1 MKHQSKNVVK
11 CKQGMNCLVTFF
23 NEGLNCSVFLLNENL
38 RTTKRTLA
46 RLFKRRINPLNQSER
61 KQKQKQKQK
70 RKRLLLSLDAR
81 LPSPSTASSRAFS
94 VNGWDSRSD
103 HETRNVSAVRN
114 NEA

>member
-46 RLFKRRINPLNQSER
+46 RLFKRRINPLKQSER
-61 KQKQKQKQK
+61 KKTKTKEKTFTLEFRRTPAQSQYGFFPGLLGQRLGFSLGPRDPK
-70 RKRLLLSLDAR
+70 RI
-81 LPSPSTASSRAFS
+81 
-94 VNGWDSRSD
+94 GRSQ
-103 HETRNVSAVRN
+103 
-114 NEA
+114 

>member
-46 RLFKRRINPLNQSER
+46 RLFKRRINTLNQSER
-61 KQKQKQKQK
+61 KKNKNK
-70 RKRLLLSLDAR
+70 R
-81 LPSPSTASSRAFS
+81 
-94 VNGWDSRSD
+94 
-103 HETRNVSAVRN
+103 ENVYS
-114 NEA
+114 

>member
-46 RLFKRRINPLNQSER
+46 RFFKRRINPLNQSER
-61 KQKQKQKQK
+61 KKNKNK
-70 RKRLLLSLDAR
+70 R
-81 LPSPSTASSRAFS
+81 
-94 VNGWDSRSD
+94 
-103 HETRNVSAVRN
+103 ENVYS
-114 NEA
+114 

>member
-11 CKQGMNCLVTFF
+11 CKQGMNCLGTFF

-61 KQKQKQKQK
+61 KKKKQK

>member
-61 KQKQKQKQK
+61 KKNKNKNK
-70 RKRLLLSLDAR
+70 R
-81 LPSPSTASSRAFS
+81 
-94 VNGWDSRSD
+94 
-103 HETRNVSAVRN
+103 ENVYS
-114 NEA
+114 

>member
-23 NEGLNCSVFLLNENL
+23 NEGLNCSVFLLNKNL

-61 KQKQKQKQK
+61 KKKQKQK

-94 VNGWDSRSD
+94 VNGWDSRLD

>member
-46 RLFKRRINPLNQSER
+46 RLFKRRINL
-61 KQKQKQKQK
+61 
-70 RKRLLLSLDAR
+70 
-81 LPSPSTASSRAFS
+81 
-94 VNGWDSRSD
+94 
-103 HETRNVSAVRN
+103 
-114 NEA
+114 

>member
-38 RTTKRTLA
+38 RTTKRILA

-61 KQKQKQKQK
+61 KKNKNK
-70 RKRLLLSLDAR
+70 R
-81 LPSPSTASSRAFS
+81 
-94 VNGWDSRSD
+94 
-103 HETRNVSAVRN
+103 ENVYS
-114 NEA
+114 

>member
-1 MKHQSKNVVK
+1 
-11 CKQGMNCLVTFF
+11 MNGLVIFF

-38 RTTKRTLA
+38 RRTKRTTA

-61 KQKQKQKQK
+61 KKKQKQK

-94 VNGWDSRSD
+94 VLMHFGDVCETNG
-103 HETRNVSAVRN
+103 
-114 NEA
+114 

>member
-11 CKQGMNCLVTFF
+11 CKQGMNCLVIFF

-38 RTTKRTLA
+38 RTTKSTLA

-61 KQKQKQKQK
+61 KKQKQK

>member
-1 MKHQSKNVVK
+1 MKHQSKNVVQ
-11 CKQGMNCLVTFF
+11 CKQGMNCLGTFF

-61 KQKQKQKQK
+61 KKKKQK

>member
-46 RLFKRRINPLNQSER
+46 RLFKRRINRLNQSER
-61 KQKQKQKQK
+61 KKNKNK
-70 RKRLLLSLDAR
+70 R
-81 LPSPSTASSRAFS
+81 
-94 VNGWDSRSD
+94 
-103 HETRNVSAVRN
+103 ENVYS
-114 NEA
+114 

>member
-1 MKHQSKNVVK
+1 MKHQSKNAVK

-61 KQKQKQKQK
+61 KKNKNKNK
-70 RKRLLLSLDAR
+70 R
-81 LPSPSTASSRAFS
+81 
-94 VNGWDSRSD
+94 
-103 HETRNVSAVRN
+103 ENVYS
-114 NEA
+114 

>member
-61 KQKQKQKQK
+61 KKTKTKEKTFTLEFRRTPAQSQYGFFPGRLGQRLGFWLGPRDPK
-70 RKRLLLSLDAR
+70 RI
-81 LPSPSTASSRAFS
+81 
-94 VNGWDSRSD
+94 GRSQ
-103 HETRNVSAVRN
+103 
-114 NEA
+114 